1 MPIVRWI
8 CRECGGRE
16 VPLSH
21 FSDSQCGEHVHPDFT
36 AAILRDRE
44 GQYVSGAVR
53 VSHGLGCPRK
63 AAIEEA
69 VDFAVDPL
77 ELNAMLT
84 GTAWHAFV
92 EAAGPQD
99 MVEVEVGGTIH
110 GVRLN
115 GKMDRLRLLHDG
127 QWAIEDHKN
136 ISDFGAKYIAD
147 APKREH
153 VIQTSIYAELCE
165 QSGRPR
171 PTVGIIWYHTS
182 QSGKAALTPHKFDLL
197 PLHEALAHHPY
208 GCDFTVLELLKQAS
222 AHYEDGVRW
231 DEMLLA
237 GQSIMFGAKN
247 ACNYCA
253 VRSECTT
260 AEKSAPF

>member
-21 FSDSQCGEHVHPDFT
+21 FSDSPCGERVHPDF
-36 AAILRDRE
+36 ASAILRDRE

-110 GVRLN
+110 SVRLN
-115 GKMDRLRLLHDG
+115 GKMDRLRHLSDG
-127 QWAIEDHKN
+127 QWAIEDWKHVN
-136 ISDFGAKYIAD
+136 DFGVKYIKEG
-147 APKREH
+147 PKKEH
-153 VIQTSIYAELCE
+153 VVQTSIYAELVE

-171 PTVGIIWYHTS
+171 PTVGLIWYHSS
-182 QSGKAALTPHKFDLL
+182 QGGAAALTPHKFQLL
-197 PLHEALAHHPY
+197 PLHEALDHRPY
-208 GCDFTVLELLKQAS
+208 ECEFTVLELLKQAAS
-222 AHYEDGVRW
+222 HYEDGLRW
-231 DEMLLA
+231 DELPLA
-237 GQSIMFGAKN
+237 GRSITFGGKN
-247 ACNYCA
+247 ACGYCS
-253 VRSECTT
+253 VRSICDE
-260 AEKSAPF
+260 ADKGAPF